1 MTTPGTFELLK
12 TATDGRARRGRLH
25 TVHGVVETPIF
36 MPVGTVGTVKA
47 MTPHEVKDLGAQI
60 ILGNTYHL
68 FLKPGHKLIEKL
80 GGLHPFMGWNG
91 PILTDSGGFQ
101 IFSLKDHCKM
111 TEDGAIFRSPI
122 DGGEKH
128 LLTPELAIEI
138 QESLG
143 SDIMM
148 VLDECLPYPADETL
162 VRESMELSLRWAK
175 RSLTARTRPD
185 RLMFGIIQGGMHKN
199 LRAEYIE
206 RLLSLRVPAGDA
218 AIQGAP
224 TGSPRPGACGERS
237 AAGAR
242 DDKHFE
248 GIAIGG
254 LSVGEPPEL
263 MWEMTAHCTA
273 RMPKDKPRYLM
284 GVGTPEDLLEC
295 IDRGVDMFDCVLPTR
310 NARTNK
316 LFTSTGDM
324 NIMNAQFTEDPR
336 PLDETCDC
344 YTCQNFSRA
353 YLRHLAMSKEILGAR
368 LNTIHNL
375 HFYLHLLERARR
387 AIDEDR
393 FPEFKKILL
402 TQRQIVPT

>member
-12 TATDGRARRGRLH
+12 TAPTGRARRGRLH
-25 TVHGVVETPIF
+25 TAHGIVETPIF
-36 MPVGTVGTVKA
+36 MPVGTLGTVKA

-68 FLKPGHKLIEKL
+68 FLKPGHKLVEKM
-80 GGLHPFMGWNG
+80 GGLHQFMGWNG

-101 IFSLKDHCKM
+101 IFSLKEHCKM
-111 TEDGAIFRSPI
+111 TEEGALFRSPI

-143 SDIMM
+143 SDTMM

-162 VRESMELSLRWAK
+162 VRESMELSLRWAQ
-175 RSLTARTRPD
+175 RSLKARTRPD

-206 RLLSLRVPAGDA
+206 RLIPL
-218 AIQGAP
+218 
-224 TGSPRPGACGERS
+224 THGER
-237 AAGAR
+237 G
-242 DDKHFE
+242 FE

-263 MWEMTAHCTA
+263 MWEMTEFCTPL
-273 RMPKDKPRYLM
+273 MPADKPRYLM

-316 LFTSTGDM
+316 LFTSTGDV

-336 PLDETCDC
+336 PLDENCEC
-344 YTCQNFSRA
+344 YTCKNFSRA

-375 HFYLHLLERARR
+375 HFYLHLLDRARR
-387 AIDEDR
+387 AIDAGI
-393 FPEFKKILL
+393 FPQFKSDFLS
-402 TQRQIVPT
+402 QRRLYD

>member
-12 TATDGRARRGRLH
+12 TASDGRARRGRLH
-25 TVHGVVETPIF
+25 TAHGIVETPIF

-68 FLKPGHKLIEKL
+68 FLKPGHKLVEKL
-80 GGLHPFMGWNG
+80 GGLHQFMGWNG

-101 IFSLKDHCKM
+101 IFSLQDQRKI

-148 VLDECLPYPADETL
+148 VLDECLPYPADVPL
-162 VRESMELSLRWAK
+162 VRESMELSLRWAQ
-175 RSLTARTRPD
+175 RSLQARTRPD

-206 RLLSLRVPAGDA
+206 RLVPLTHNGR
-218 AIQGAP
+218 G
-224 TGSPRPGACGERS
+224 
-237 AAGAR
+237 
-242 DDKHFE
+242 FE

-263 MWEMTAHCTA
+263 MWEMTEFCTPL
-273 RMPKDKPRYLM
+273 MPVDKPRYLM

-316 LFTSTGDM
+316 LFTSTGDV

-336 PLDETCDC
+336 PLDETCAC

-353 YLRHLAMSKEILGAR
+353 YLRHLAMAKEILGSR

-375 HFYLHLLERARR
+375 HFYLHLLDRARR
-387 AIDEDR
+387 AIDAGNFR
-393 FPEFKKILL
+393 QFKADFIH
-402 TQRQIVPT
+402 QRRTS